1 MRFAH
6 SNSCA
11 AMMATRV
18 INAFSVLILLTPWLC
33 GQNPDELLVIRLP
46 ARYGRINEPGAA
58 PIPPLT
64 VRGEITASGR
74 GPRSG
79 STAAGRSPVECFDRG
94 PSQPA
99 GEGKLGRHCTGK
111 EDKEGHDLLP
121 SQNFRQLSLW
131 GARLNDLRHQAREPG
146 PC

>member
-18 INAFSVLILLTPWLC
+18 INAFSVLLLLTPWLC

-46 ARYGRINEPGAA
+46 AKYGRINEPGAA

-64 VRGEITASGR
+64 LRGEITASGR
-74 GPRSG
+74 APRSG
-79 STAAGRSPVECFDRG
+79 STAAGPSSIECGDRSPRLA
-94 PSQPA
+94 A
-99 GEGKLGRHCTGK
+99 GDGKFSRHCEGKQSKERTGLG
-111 EDKEGHDLLP
+111 
-121 SQNFRQLSLW
+121 
-131 GARLNDLRHQAREPG
+131 PG
-146 PC
+146 PKFPSVVSLGNPP